1 MSGECKRQHGREE
14 QGLNVKINGRGK
26 LNRCLE
32 RMKETKKMRE
42 VREPEVGWDENGFVL
57 FIKLKQIFK
66 QKLKWIGEAKP
77 PTSEI

>member
-14 QGLNVKINGRGK
+14 QGLNGKINGRGK

-57 FIKLKQIFK
+57 FYQTQANLQ
-66 QKLKWIGEAKP
+66 AKMKMDW
-77 PTSEI
+77 